1 MIRRLPPRGRDR
13 IRPLLRRL
21 ERAVDGLNAILVVV
35 ALGLALLDLSVAA
48 ALELPHLPLR

>member
-1 MIRRLPPRGRDR
+1 MIRRLSPRGRDR